1 MTVKFEITLAYL
13 NELRAMNGKAPLK
26 SWKESKDKL
35 AKAIDKENETRVAGQ
50 NERLEEE
57 ARIARVSASAKN
69 KPINIL
75 VKKTIEKNK
84 AKIAKASQVSA
95 KQEEAAKVNVAQIAK
110 ELGINP
116 KVARAKLRKAN
127 IDRADSAAIRKALTK

>member
-57 ARIARVSASAKN
+57 ARIARVSAKN

-84 AKIAKASQVSA
+84 AKIAKAPQVSA
-95 KQEEAAKVNVAQIAK
+95 KQEEAAKVNVAAIAK
-110 ELGINP
+110 EFGINP

-127 IDRADSAAIRKALTK
+127 INRADAAAIRKALTK

>member
-26 SWKESKDKL
+26 AWKESKDKL
-35 AKAIDKENETRVAGQ
+35 AQAIDKEHETRVAKQ
-50 NERLEEE
+50 TVTEQLLKEEV
-57 ARIARVSASAKN
+57 ARAAQVPAKKVNKHGEVATPKAIKAVRVAAD
-69 KPINIL
+69 
-75 VKKTIEKNK
+75 
-84 AKIAKASQVSA
+84 
-95 KQEEAAKVNVAQIAK
+95 AAKVNVAAIAK

-127 IDRADSAAIRKALTK
+127 IDRNDAAAIRKALKK